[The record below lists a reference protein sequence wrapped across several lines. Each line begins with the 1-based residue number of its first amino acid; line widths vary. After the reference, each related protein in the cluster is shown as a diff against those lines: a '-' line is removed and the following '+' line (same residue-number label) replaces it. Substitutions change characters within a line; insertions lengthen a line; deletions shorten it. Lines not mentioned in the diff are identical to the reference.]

1 MARSLVYTSLLV
13 PGYDEA
19 LAFFTQVLRWRVR
32 EDIWLSDSK
41 RWVVVAPAGLEGE
54 VDGESGGG
62 ALLLA
67 CASTPEQRSQIGRQC
82 GGRVG
87 WFLHTDDLA
96 ADMAH
101 MRAHGVHFTET
112 PRHEAYGRVVV
123 FADPWGNRWDLI
135 EPSPEPST

>member
-13 PGYDEA
+13 PSYDEA
-19 LAFFTQVLRWRVR
+19 LTFFTRVLRWTVR
-32 EDIWLSDSK
+32 EDIRLSDSK
-41 RWVVVAPAGLEGE
+41 RWLVVAPER
-54 VDGESGGG
+54 SGG

-67 CASTPEQRSQIGRQC
+67 RASTPEQQALIGRQG

-87 WFLHTDDLA
+87 WFLHTDTLD

-101 MRAHGVHFTET
+101 MQGHGVHFTET

-123 FADPWGNRWDLI
+123 FIDPWGNRWDLI
-135 EPSPEPST
+135 EAKEAAP